1 MLALNCPT
9 STRANNLIDNILG
22 STEILIESKSSTREC
37 CDIRSAAT
45 FVVLHH
51 PTLTRAY
58 NLIGNILGS
67 TEIFIESKSN
77 TRLCSDICSALSF
90 VSVDKGLQSDQ

>member
-1 MLALNCPT
+1 MTLSECPMLALNCPT
-9 STRANNLIDNILG
+9 STRANNLID
-22 STEILIESKSSTREC
+22 
-37 CDIRSAAT
+37 
-45 FVVLHH
+45 
-51 PTLTRAY
+51 
-58 NLIGNILGS
+58 NILGS